1 MINNKEKLND
11 KVIFRK
17 ATIEDVHELVTV
29 NLETWQSS
37 YKDFMSKE
45 LLERRIKDR
54 LKMEKNYIELIQKY
68 NQIYVVETN
77 NTVIGYISY
86 GPSQMEGYES
96 YGEVYTFAL
105 DKPSVKD

>member
-54 LKMEKNYIELIQKY
+54 LKMEKN
-68 NQIYVVETN
+68 
-77 NTVIGYISY
+77 
-86 GPSQMEGYES
+86 
-96 YGEVYTFAL
+96 
-105 DKPSVKD
+105 